1 MRKTY
6 MKKEN
11 PAQEGCQRLEIDE
24 DNHQGRCDEVGQQNA
39 STTAISSW
47 TAYNQQPKEIA

>member
-11 PAQEGCQRLEIDE
+11 PAQEGCQRLEIDK
-24 DNHQGRCDEVGQQNA
+24 DDHQGRCDEVGRQNA

-47 TAYNQQPKEIA
+47 TAHNQWPKEIA

>member
-1 MRKTY
+1 MCKTY
-6 MKKEN
+6 MKKEY

-24 DNHQGRCDEVGQQNA
+24 DDRQGRCDEVGRQNA

-47 TAYNQQPKEIA
+47 TVHNQWPEEIA

>member
-11 PAQEGCQRLEIDE
+11 LAQEGCQRLEIDE
-24 DNHQGRCDEVGQQNA
+24 DDCQGRCDEVGQQNA

-47 TAYNQQPKEIA
+47 MAHNQRPKEIA

>member
-1 MRKTY
+1 

-11 PAQEGCQRLEIDE
+11 LAQEGCQRLEINK
-24 DNHQGRCDEVGQQNA
+24 DNRQGRCDEVGRQNA

-47 TAYNQQPKEIA
+47 MAHNQRPKEIA